1 MVKALLKTIRSI
13 LSVLMDIVPLE
24 DSTASA
30 DGVVRCIPMH
40 AFSVVSFSRWNVTD
54 DRD

>member
-1 MVKALLKTIRSI
+1 MVEALLETIRSI

-24 DSTASA
+24 DLTASA
-30 DGVVRCIPMH
+30 DDVVRCIPMH
-40 AFSVVSFSRWNVTD
+40 ASSVASSSRWNVTD